1 MHTNIVPCK
10 NNYDANSR
18 LCIFGT
24 EYIMCRLLRSAVSIK
39 NSPWR
44 IILFYLRSTEIGKFI
59 LIAHATLELKL
70 VKG

>member
-1 MHTNIVPCK
+1 LNEYSSNDQDGISVHTNIVPCK

-44 IILFYLRSTEIGKFI
+44 IILFYLRPPK
-59 LIAHATLELKL
+59 
-70 VKG
+70 